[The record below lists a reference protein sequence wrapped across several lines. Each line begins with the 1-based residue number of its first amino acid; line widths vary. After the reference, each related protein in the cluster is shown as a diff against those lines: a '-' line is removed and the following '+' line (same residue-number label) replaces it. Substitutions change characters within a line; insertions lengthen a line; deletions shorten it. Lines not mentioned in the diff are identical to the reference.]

1 MAAKILIADDEADV
15 VETVRFRLESEG
27 FEVVTAVNGLE
38 ALGAARVHQPDLAI
52 LDVMMPGENGYRVA
66 RMLRQDQ
73 DAGVYSEG
81 LRILLLTARDLR
93 KDPEREQTLMEFSG
107 ADHAIYKPFEL
118 DDLVAAARE
127 LLSSAGSA

>member
-66 RMLRQDQ
+66 RTLRQDQ
-73 DAGVYSEG
+73 DLGIYPESFP
-81 LRILLLTARDLR
+81 ILLLTARDLR

-107 ADHAIYKPFEL
+107 ADRAIYKPFDL
-118 DDLVAAARE
+118 DDLVAAVRE
-127 LLSSAGSA
+127 LVLSGPSA

>member
-38 ALGAARVHQPDLAI
+38 ALGAARVHQPDLVI

-66 RMLRQDQ
+66 RMLREDQ
-73 DAGVYSEG
+73 EAGVYEET

-93 KDPEREQTLMEFSG
+93 KDPEREKTLMEFSG
-107 ADHAIYKPFEL
+107 ADRAIYKPFEL
-118 DDLVAAARE
+118 DDLVEAVHG
-127 LLSSAGSA
+127 LLSLGASD